1 MSKKSANV
9 SSCVYLSN
17 YVNDDSEKLP
27 LHLSAVDSELIL
39 EKARKHL
46 CCDILEFPREWGKTG
61 QDWDSH
67 VHVDDGNG
75 IYIRAG

>member
-1 MSKKSANV
+1 MYT
-9 SSCVYLSN
+9 CQLLN

-46 CCDILEFPREWGKTG
+46 CCDILEFPKEWGKTG
-61 QDWDSH
+61 QDWNI
-67 VHVDDGNG
+67 DDGNG
-75 IYIRAG
+75 IYIRQYQGWVSIIK